1 MNAVAEF
8 EKVPF
13 HIYRQKRYGWE
24 DEPCRKEYRDIPL
37 PQRAT
42 EGSAGYDFYAPFSFD
57 VLPDKPILIPT
68 GIRCKIN
75 EGWFLAIYP
84 RSGSGFKK
92 GLALRNTVGIIDSDF
107 YNSDSMGHIM
117 LMLTTE
123 EGIHFN
129 KGDRFAQGIFMPF
142 GTTVNDEVITEKRTG
157 GFGSTDEKK

>member
-1 MNAVAEF
+1 M
-8 EKVPF
+8 
-13 HIYRQKRYGWE
+13 
-24 DEPCRKEYRDIPL
+24 
-37 PQRAT
+37 
-42 EGSAGYDFYAPFSFD
+42 
-57 VLPDKPILIPT
+57 
-68 GIRCKIN
+68 
-75 EGWFLAIYP
+75 
-84 RSGSGFKK
+84 K